1 MVPRIFFALTALV
14 WLPYGIFCF
23 FQPGYLAEAAGV
35 AATTTTGT
43 IELRAMYGGLQ
54 AGIGAFALATALRPT
69 LVGPAL
75 FASCFLFAGLALTR
89 LLAAIGTGELS
100 SYTIFALCLEWGS
113 TLVAVWLLR
122 QRGATMVAVT

>member
-1 MVPRIFFALTALV
+1 MARIFFALTALV

-54 AGIGAFALATALRPT
+54 AGIGAFALAAALRPA
-69 LVGPAL
+69 LVRPAL
-75 FASCFLFAGLALTR
+75 VASCFLFAGLAVAR
-89 LLAAIGTGELS
+89 LLAAATTGELS
-100 SYTIFALCLEWGS
+100 SYTIAGLCLEWGS
-113 TLVAVWLLR
+113 TALALWLLR
-122 QRGATMVAVT
+122 SHTASLAV